1 METKQYLGQ
10 IKRLDRMIQ
19 NKLSEIYQLK
29 TMACSITIEPK
40 EDKIQTSSDKDRM
53 GSTVVK
59 IVDLEN
65 EVDSLVDELV
75 DKRKK
80 IIEQIDNMDND
91 DYYHVLTERYV
102 LKKTF
107 NEIAQGESWGSRQVY
122 RVHDKAIVEFERIY
136 GEEYLKL

>member
-1 METKQYLGQ
+1 METKKYLGQ

-19 NKLSEIYQLK
+19 NKLAEIYQLK

-40 EDKIQTSSDKDRM
+40 EDKIQTSSNKDRI
-53 GSTVVK
+53 GSTVSK

-65 EVDSLVDELV
+65 EVDNLVDELV

-91 DYYHVLTERYV
+91 DYYHILTERYV

-107 NEIAQGESWGSRQVY
+107 NEIAQGEFWGSRQVY
-122 RVHDKAIVEFERIY
+122 RVHDKAIAEFERIY
-136 GEEYLKL
+136 GQEYKDL